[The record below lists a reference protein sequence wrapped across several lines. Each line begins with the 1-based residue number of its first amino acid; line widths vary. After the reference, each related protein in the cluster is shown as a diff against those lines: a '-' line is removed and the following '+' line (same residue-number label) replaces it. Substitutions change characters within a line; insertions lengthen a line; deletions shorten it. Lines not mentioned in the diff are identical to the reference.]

1 MNLDPD
7 ILQRLYTQASV
18 CAERLSLPL
27 RSQVW
32 RGMAGEFQGAGT
44 GSSID
49 FQDHRA
55 YVPGD
60 DPRHINW
67 QAYARTGNY
76 SMKLYREEVRP
87 VIDIIL
93 DASESMFF
101 HPTKASRTAEL
112 FYFAVLSA
120 LQAGASAT
128 VHLLRGDAHRIIP
141 MDAITSHQWI
151 HTIAEMK
158 PDHPDKPLA
167 LDQIHF
173 RGNAI
178 RVLISDLLFDAD
190 PLPPLRQLSQ
200 QQGKPIIFAPFLESE
215 VNPDWQGNYE
225 FIDAEHAGNH
235 PYRIEKSTL
244 SRYQK
249 AYAAHFATWHG
260 TARRFNTPLARVS
273 CNTDLLT
280 ALNEEAIK
288 SGALTIR

>member
-7 ILQRLYTQASV
+7 TLQLLYTQASV

-55 YVPGD
+55 YMPGD

-76 SMKLYREEVRP
+76 TMKLYREEVRP

-93 DASESMFF
+93 DTSHSMFF
-101 HPTKASRTAEL
+101 DATKASRVAEL
-112 FYFAVLSA
+112 FYFACLSA

-128 VHLLRGDAHRIIP
+128 LHLINGDSHQILP
-141 MDAITSHQWI
+141 MDAITSHRWPEA
-151 HTIAEMK
+151 IASMK
-158 PDHPDKPLA
+158 PEHPDKPLA
-167 LDQIHF
+167 LDLIQF

-178 RVLISDLLFDAD
+178 RVLITDLLFDAD
-190 PLPPLRQLSQ
+190 PTAPLRQLST
-200 QQGKPIIFAPFLESE
+200 QQGKPILLVPFLQSE
-215 VNPDWQGNYE
+215 VNPSWNGNYE
-225 FIDAEHAGNH
+225 FIDSEHPGQH
-235 PYRIEKSTL
+235 PHRVEKTTLTRYR
-244 SRYQK
+244 K
-249 AYAAHFATWHG
+249 AYADHFSTWHSS
-260 TARRFNTPLARVS
+260 ARRFNAPLARVA
-273 CNTDLLT
+273 CHLDLLD
-280 ALNEEAIK
+280 ALNEEAPQA
-288 SGALTIR
+288 GALVIS